1 VGNDVV
7 VGSIYTKIDVL
18 LSIIKGKSSNLV
30 FFLVYAI
37 SSSLSEWL
45 NVYDVFEGLP
55 RNNSS
60 L

>member
-1 VGNDVV
+1 M

-30 FFLVYAI
+30 FFLAYAI
-37 SSSLSEWL
+37 SPSFSEWL